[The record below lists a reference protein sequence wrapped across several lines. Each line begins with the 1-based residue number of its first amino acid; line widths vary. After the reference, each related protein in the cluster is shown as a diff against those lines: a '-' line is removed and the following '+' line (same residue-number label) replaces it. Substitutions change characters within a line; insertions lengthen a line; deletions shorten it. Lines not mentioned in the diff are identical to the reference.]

1 MTRTIVARILS
12 LYLVMVLLLLTGQPL
27 AAKPKLPA
35 WNVFAGQFIVSYL
48 STHPPFAANAGRH
61 EFDGK
66 LPDWSHAALSKQK
79 EWLESERQMAAQYRD
94 SALKASER
102 FEQQYLFAIIDEN
115 LF

>member
-1 MTRTIVARILS
+1 MTRTMRYQVARILS

-35 WNVFAGQFIVSYL
+35 WNVFAGQFIESYL

-66 LPDWSHAALSKQK
+66 LPDCLRISTDHNQS
-79 EWLESERQMAAQYRD
+79 
-94 SALKASER
+94 
-102 FEQQYLFAIIDEN
+102 
-115 LF
+115 